1 MKAYVLTF
9 ALLVATVTAAE
20 PSRDEIVAADRTGQA
35 LASVQTFSL
44 GDRSPWAA
52 VQLSAGEV
60 YLKRILR
67 EKDPLPF
74 LRAAYN
80 TGSPAGKLY
89 ALAGI
94 RTVAPELFDLCVK
107 DIRESGYNPTMTY
120 HRGCLGGE
128 ASFQLF
134 MMEIA
139 IGWYDRVLREDLG
152 APSL

>member
-1 MKAYVLTF
+1 MKAYAFAF
-9 ALLVATVTAAE
+9 ALLVSIAAAAE
-20 PSRDEIVAADRTGQA
+20 PSRDEVIAADPNVKG
-35 LASVQTFSL
+35 LAGVGIFQL
-44 GDRSPWAA
+44 ADVAPWTPNR
-52 VQLSAGEV
+52 VSAGDY

-94 RTVAPELFDLCVK
+94 RSVAPELFDLCVK
-107 DIRESGYNPTMTY
+107 DIRQSGYNPTMIY

-128 ASFQLF
+128 TSFQLF

-139 IGWYDRVLREDLG
+139 VGIYDHYLHEQLG
-152 APSL
+152 APLP